1 MINAEPG
8 RWPNGARC
16 AVTLSFD
23 VDAETLW
30 LIADPANEH
39 KPGLLSMGQYGPTV
53 GVPLILDLLA
63 RHDLHASFFVPGWT
77 VENYPE
83 MMRAIV
89 AAGHEIGHH
98 GWIHET
104 PTSLAKDAEREVLER
119 GLRAI
124 EQVAGVHPVG
134 YRSPSWE
141 FSTNTLDLISE
152 YGFRYSSNLMDTFL
166 PYRHPDTDVIELP
179 VQWIL
184 DDAPFFLFRPSG
196 ATRPIQPAAHALQ
209 AWQEEFA
216 GIYAYGGHCM
226 LTMHPQLSGR
236 PGRVQMLER
245 FIAFVRAMPEPVWFA
260 TGAEVA
266 EHWRVHQTS

>member
-1 MINAEPG
+1 MIQAMAG

-16 AVTLSFD
+16 AVVLSFD

-30 LIADPANEH
+30 LIADPANAQ
-39 KPGLLSMGQYGPTV
+39 KPGVLSMGHYGPTV
-53 GVPLILDLLA
+53 GVPLLMDLLA
-63 RHDLHASFFVPGWT
+63 RHGLRASFFVPGWT
-77 VENYPE
+77 AEHYPD
-83 MMRAIV
+83 MMRDIV
-89 AAGHEIGHH
+89 AAGHEVGHH

-104 PTSLAKDAEREVLER
+104 PSSLTADEERAVMER

-124 EQVAGVHPVG
+124 EQTAGVRPIG

-141 FSTNTLDLISE
+141 FSTNTLGLLAE

-166 PYRHPDTDVIELP
+166 PYRHPETEVMELP

-196 ATRPIQPAAHALQ
+196 ATRPIQPAATALQ
-209 AWQEEFA
+209 AWQEEFT
-216 GIYAYGGHCM
+216 GIYTYGGLCM
-226 LTMHPQLSGR
+226 VTMHPQLSGR

-245 FIAFVRAMPEPVWFA
+245 FIQYARAMPEPVWFDSA
-260 TGAEVA
+260 AEVA
-266 EHWRVHQTS
+266 VDWGVHCTE

>member
-1 MINAEPG
+1 MIVATPG
-8 RWPNGARC
+8 RWPGGARC
-16 AVTLSFD
+16 AVVLSFD

-30 LIADPANEH
+30 LIADPANAQ
-39 KPGLLSMGQYGPTV
+39 KPGLLSMGHYGPTV
-53 GVPLILDLLA
+53 GVPLIMDLLE
-63 RHDLHASFFVPGWT
+63 RTGIHASFFVPGWT
-77 VENYPE
+77 AEHYPE

-89 AAGHEIGHH
+89 AAGHEVGHH

-104 PTSLAKDAEREVLER
+104 PTSLTAEQERDVMER

-124 EQVAGVHPVG
+124 EQTAGVRPVG
-134 YRSPSWE
+134 YRSPAWE
-141 FSTNTLDLISE
+141 FSTNTLSLLAE

-166 PYRHPDTDVIELP
+166 PYQHPDTEIVELP

-196 ATRPIQPAAHALQ
+196 ATRPIQPAATAFQ
-209 AWQEEFA
+209 AWQEEFT
-216 GIYAYGGHCM
+216 GIYTYGGLCM

-245 FIAFVRAMPEPVWFA
+245 FIQYARSMPEPVWFA

-266 EHWRVHQTS
+266 EHWRNLA